1 MKNMTRTFGVLPKVL
16 LIAIAFCFQLHQN
29 AQPMPLVHATSLA
42 HSSGRL
48 YVGTNAGDIQIYD
61 SRTREPLTVL
71 TSERKGIVGSVAVS
85 KEGVAWLVGTRPAG
99 IRDPLGSTEDPAS
112 QTLVVRTPDDRTSIV
127 DLKPAG
133 VSEAVT
139 DLAWIG
145 SRIALIRDFGVSFF
159 DARSHA
165 VVLSETVLPM
175 SIAAEAA
182 RSHIWV
188 HGDALMT
195 SHPVAMRRSPR
206 SLGLPYVSLF
216 TVYRN
221 QKDRWTRIG
230 GFASNA
236 LDVEPFEGLNVGAD
250 GKIPPSA
257 RFTLVSQTA
266 DLDGEGIVAIEG
278 GSLLAAPIFKP
289 DWETGRKPLPDP
301 FAATG
306 RPDSLW
312 LQVAGPNMWW
322 WTGNVLLSQNRTTG
336 EARAY
341 LPWNDPQMLVND
353 ILADSDGVWLA
364 TNVGVRRLELTMPE
378 RPLGF
383 GGFVAVPLGIAT
395 EKPPTKDL
403 EKLVKEL
410 FKWRFATPDLAGKDG
425 AKMVGE
431 VYRNLEVALPNS
443 TTGILASPL
452 GKAVVDELRIGDVIA
467 SPKGLAVYIGNGK
480 TVEMRDGIV
489 KNGDVWSRP
498 FATVRRFLK

>member
-1 MKNMTRTFGVLPKVL
+1 
-16 LIAIAFCFQLHQN
+16 
-29 AQPMPLVHATSLA
+29 MPLVHATSLA
-42 HSSGRL
+42 LTNGQL
-48 YVGTNAGDIQIYD
+48 YVGTNTGDIQIYD

-71 TSERKGIVGSVAVS
+71 TSERKGIIGSVAVS

-99 IRDPLGSTEDPAS
+99 IRDPLGSSEDPAN
-112 QTLVVRTPDDRTSIV
+112 QTLVVRASDGQTSIV

-133 VSEAVT
+133 VTETVT
-139 DLAWIG
+139 DVAWFG
-145 SRIALIRDFGVSFF
+145 SRVALIRDFGVSFF
-159 DARSHA
+159 DARIHA
-165 VVLSETVLPM
+165 VVLSESILPKT
-175 SIAAEAA
+175 IAEEAA
-182 RSHIWV
+182 RSHVWFSS
-188 HGDALMT
+188 DALMT
-195 SHPVAMRRSPR
+195 SHPVAVRRSPR
-206 SLGLPYVSLF
+206 SQGLPYVSLF

-236 LDVEPFEGLNVGAD
+236 LDVEPVEGLNVGAD
-250 GKIPPSA
+250 GKIPASA

-278 GSLLAAPIFKP
+278 DSLLSAPIFKS
-289 DWETGRKPLPDP
+289 DWETSRKPLPDP
-301 FAATG
+301 FAAPG

-312 LQVAGPNMWW
+312 LQAAGPNMWW

-336 EARAY
+336 EARAF

-353 ILADSDGVWLA
+353 ILADSGGVWLA
-364 TNVGVRRLELTMPE
+364 TNVGVRRLELATPE

-383 GGFVAVPLGIAT
+383 GGFVAVPLGIAS
-395 EKPPTKDL
+395 EKPPTKDV

-410 FKWRFATPDLAGKDG
+410 FRWRFATPDLAGKDG

-431 VYRNLEVALPNS
+431 VFRTLDIALPDS
-443 TTGILASPL
+443 ATGILASPL
-452 GKAVVDELRIGDVIA
+452 GKAIVDEIRVGDVIA